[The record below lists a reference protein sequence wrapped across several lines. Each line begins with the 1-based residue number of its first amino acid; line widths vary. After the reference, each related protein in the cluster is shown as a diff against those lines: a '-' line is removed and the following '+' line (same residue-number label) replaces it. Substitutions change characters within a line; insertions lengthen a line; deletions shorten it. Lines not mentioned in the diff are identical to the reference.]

1 MFIFQ
6 ENSNPV
12 IKDSRIFTNKLKN
25 MKLHLTE
32 LLNKKLRLEIEIK
45 NLKKTILNRQ
55 KEYERTL
62 KIKLTMEDSE
72 TLEDPKHKHLLE
84 DFQLSASLQEFDNVS
99 LEIFNLLEEENS
111 LKENE
116 KI

>member
-6 ENSNPV
+6 EKSNPV
-12 IKDSRIFTNKLKN
+12 IKDSKIFTTKLKN

-62 KIKLTMEDSE
+62 RVKLTMEDSD
-72 TLEDPKHKHLLE
+72 TLSDPKFKHLLE
-84 DFQLSASLQEFDNVS
+84 DFHLSASLREFDGVS
-99 LEIFNLLEEENS
+99 LEILNLLEEENS